1 MNTWPSSNNELELG
15 KPRPNLSDV
24 GGLTNVKWP
33 QTNEQPTAETT
44 ERLSTTLVSNL
55 SIVLSGQPGHEP
67 AYSNLQFLY
76 INYYKLHFIPSISS

>member
-24 GGLTNVKWP
+24 GGLIKVKCP

-44 ERLSTTLVSNL
+44 ERLSTILVRSL

-67 AYSNLQFLY
+67 ANSNLQFLY
-76 INYYKLHFIPSISS
+76 INYYNVHVIPSI